1 MTTLFTKVSDVEQCV
16 EDGKEEDGPSGHLV
30 EVDVLI
36 AGQQVTYGGAA
47 QARHCP
53 PQDQ

>member
-16 EDGKEEDGPSGHLV
+16 EDGEEEDGPSSHLV

-36 AGQQVTYGGAA
+36 AGQQVA
-47 QARHCP
+47 
-53 PQDQ
+53 

>member
-1 MTTLFTKVSDVEQCV
+1 M
-16 EDGKEEDGPSGHLV
+16 EDGEEEDGPSGHLV
-30 EVDVLI
+30 EVDMLI
-36 AGQQVTYGGAA
+36 AGQQVTYGGTA